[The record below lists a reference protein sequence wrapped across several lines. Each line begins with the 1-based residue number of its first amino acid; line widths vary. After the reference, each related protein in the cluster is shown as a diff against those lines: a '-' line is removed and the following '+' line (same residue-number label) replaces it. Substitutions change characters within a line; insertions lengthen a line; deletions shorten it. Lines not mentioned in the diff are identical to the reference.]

1 MPSAVAASSAPPR
14 GMAELLAATPVE
26 HLVGRFG
33 LLVPAAMRRVG
44 RESLLRSSVYLREVE
59 WTHSGHC
66 EEEWSNWLQRL
77 AERKPPPGVREVI
90 AEQREIAPG
99 CRAVLAHESEYDR
112 DIRTWFALQNEG
124 THGVW
129 LECAQEPRAPHRA
142 LFKLATVA
150 RSYLR
155 LDEQTRLEPQEWFY
169 LERGA
174 VALPPLG
181 QEEFLVQ
188 FDGYPMDVRL
198 ELCSKVVAVSEPD
211 EGLMARL
218 QRAVALGSPG
228 ELKVVI
234 LRAGSRIV
242 AGLDGEEL
250 IFQVEDGHNLH
261 MSWGWWCPGRP
272 GNSRAPR
279 VELTLH
285 STHYEHESKTRLWD
299 ATLDSM
305 RYLRP

>member
-1 MPSAVAASSAPPR
+1 
-14 GMAELLAATPVE
+14 
-26 HLVGRFG
+26 VGRFA

-44 RESLLRSSVYLREVE
+44 RESMLRTSVYLREVE
-59 WTHSGHC
+59 WTHPGHC
-66 EEEWSNWLQRL
+66 EEEWNGWLQRL
-77 AERKPPPGVREVI
+77 SERRPPPGVKAVI
-90 AEQREIAPG
+90 VEQREIAPG
-99 CRAVLAHESEYDR
+99 CRAVLAHESEFDR

-129 LECAQEPRAPHRA
+129 LECAQEPHAPHRA

-150 RSYLR
+150 RSYLTLDVQNR
-155 LDEQTRLEPQEWFY
+155 LLPQEWFY

-181 QEEFLVQ
+181 EEEFIVQ
-188 FDGYPMDVRL
+188 FDGYPLDVRL
-198 ELCSKVVAVSEPD
+198 ELCSKVTAAPD
-211 EGLMARL
+211 PEGGLMARL
-218 QRAVALGSPG
+218 ERAKALGFQDDM
-228 ELKVVI
+228 KVEI
-234 LRAGSRIV
+234 LRAGSRRV

-250 IFQVEDGHNLH
+250 IFQVESEHDKHV
-261 MSWGWWCPGRP
+261 SWGWWCPGRP
-272 GNSRAPR
+272 GNARAPR

-285 STHYEHESKTRLWD
+285 STHHEQEAKTSLWD